1 MPMIPPQQT
10 SIPSSRTSCSVSQ
23 RSSHECVVTTLPK
36 CERAVSR
43 LWL

>member
-1 MPMIPPQQT
+1 MPMIPPQHT
-10 SIPSSRTSCSVSQ
+10 SMPDSRTIRRVSQ
-23 RSSHECVVTTLPK
+23 RSCHEWVVTTESK